1 MSSIK
6 PIRDPKT
13 DHLLTP
19 ENSALLVIDY
29 QPIQVHSIAS
39 MDRRELVE
47 NISNVCR
54 VAKGFNVPVILTT
67 VNVATGLNQ
76 PTIPQI
82 KKALPGQPEID
93 RTSVNSW
100 EDKEFQEAVKALGRK
115 KLVVCALWTEVC
127 LCFPALDL
135 LKEGYEVYT
144 IVDAVGGTSRLAHET
159 ALRRMG
165 QAGVRLTSVTQYICE
180 LQRDWNRKETV
191 PVFFQGLLDNGSF
204 FVETLKEK

>member
-1 MSSIK
+1 MSSVK
-6 PIRDPKT
+6 LIRDPKT

-93 RTSVNSW
+93 RTSIHGKTRSSRKQSRHWAERNLWFVRYGQRSVSV
-100 EDKEFQEAVKALGRK
+100 FQP
-115 KLVVCALWTEVC
+115 WI
-127 LCFPALDL
+127 F
-135 LKEGYEVYT
+135 
-144 IVDAVGGTSRLAHET
+144 
-159 ALRRMG
+159 
-165 QAGVRLTSVTQYICE
+165 
-180 LQRDWNRKETV
+180 
-191 PVFFQGLLDNGSF
+191 
-204 FVETLKEK
+204 

>member
-93 RTSVNSW
+93 RSRHWAERNLWFVRYGQRSVSV
-100 EDKEFQEAVKALGRK
+100 FQP
-115 KLVVCALWTEVC
+115 WI
-127 LCFPALDL
+127 F
-135 LKEGYEVYT
+135 
-144 IVDAVGGTSRLAHET
+144 
-159 ALRRMG
+159 
-165 QAGVRLTSVTQYICE
+165 
-180 LQRDWNRKETV
+180 
-191 PVFFQGLLDNGSF
+191 
-204 FVETLKEK
+204 

>member
-100 EDKEFQEAVKALGRK
+100 EDKEFSRK
-115 KLVVCALWTEVC
+115 QSRHWAERNLWFVR
-127 LCFPALDL
+127 
-135 LKEGYEVYT
+135 Y
-144 IVDAVGGTSRLAHET
+144 
-159 ALRRMG
+159 G
-165 QAGVRLTSVTQYICE
+165 QRSVS
-180 LQRDWNRKETV
+180 
-191 PVFFQGLLDNGSF
+191 VFQPWIF
-204 FVETLKEK
+204 

>member
-82 KKALPGQPEID
+82 KKPFRDSL
-93 RTSVNSW
+93 
-100 EDKEFQEAVKALGRK
+100 
-115 KLVVCALWTEVC
+115 
-127 LCFPALDL
+127 
-135 LKEGYEVYT
+135 
-144 IVDAVGGTSRLAHET
+144 
-159 ALRRMG
+159 
-165 QAGVRLTSVTQYICE
+165 RLT
-180 LQRDWNRKETV
+180 
-191 PVFFQGLLDNGSF
+191 GLLSIHGRIRSSRKQSRHWAERNLW
-204 FVETLKEK
+204 FVRYGQRSVSVFRPWIF

>member
-1 MSSIK
+1 METMQTSIKNYLTIKHKVMSSIK

-19 ENSALLVIDY
+19 ENSALLIIDY
-29 QPIQVHSIAS
+29 QPIQVHSITS

-47 NISNVCR
+47 NISNICR

-100 EDKEFQEAVKALGRK
+100 
-115 KLVVCALWTEVC
+115 
-127 LCFPALDL
+127 
-135 LKEGYEVYT
+135 
-144 IVDAVGGTSRLAHET
+144 
-159 ALRRMG
+159 
-165 QAGVRLTSVTQYICE
+165 
-180 LQRDWNRKETV
+180 
-191 PVFFQGLLDNGSF
+191 
-204 FVETLKEK
+204 

>member
-39 MDRRELVE
+39 MDRRNWWKIYPMSAVWP
-47 NISNVCR
+47 
-54 VAKGFNVPVILTT
+54 KGSMSLLFLTT

-82 KKALPGQPEID
+82 KKALPGQPERLTGLLSIHGKT
-93 RTSVNSW
+93 RSSRKQSRHW
-100 EDKEFQEAVKALGRK
+100 AEK

-159 ALRRMG
+159 ALRRME

-191 PVFFQGLLDNGSF
+191 PVFLPRAVG
-204 FVETLKEK
+204 